1 MERTGVRPPPARL
14 RCFAVRRLPVVFVA
28 LVAACACGMVVS
40 AAVSAS
46 ARRARA
52 AQACGRTLP
61 AGSAP
66 IAIRSGGLDRTAIVH
81 VPGTLPAGPVPLV
94 LVLHGAGQQGAL
106 FESDTGFSTIADAE
120 GFVAV
125 YPDARPGV
133 DGKPFWNMND
143 RVVGAADDVG
153 FLRDLLATVAA
164 QACTDPA
171 RVFATGMSNGG
182 SMTARIG
189 CELSD
194 RLAAIAPISGG
205 YGSQP
210 ACTPV
215 HPVSVLEIHGT
226 LDGVVPYAGKADGS
240 GAVRPYLDH
249 WAAWDACPTKPWGH
263 LIAPRV
269 LRLDWRRCAA
279 GTAVSHLRI
288 GGGVHQVPGGSPPEP
303 GPASPVSAPLLIW
316 RFFATHPRQG

>member
-1 MERTGVRPPPARL
+1 
-14 RCFAVRRLPVVFVA
+14 VRRLPVVFLA
-28 LVAACACGMVVS
+28 LFAACACVMVVS

-46 ARRARA
+46 GPRARA
-52 AQACGRTLP
+52 AQACDRTLP

-66 IAIRSGGLDRTAIVH
+66 ITIHSGGLDRTAVVH
-81 VPGTLPAGPVPLV
+81 VPGALPAGPVPLV
-94 LVLHGAGQQGAL
+94 LVLHGAGQQGAI
-106 FESDTGFSTIADAE
+106 FEADTGFSTIADAE

-125 YPDARPGV
+125 YPDARPGAG
-133 DGKPFWNMND
+133 GKPFWNINGRD
-143 RVVGAADDVG
+143 VGAADDVG
-153 FLRDLLATVAA
+153 FLRDVLATVAA

-189 CELSD
+189 CELAD

-210 ACTPV
+210 ACTPS
-215 HPVSVLEIHGT
+215 HPVSVLEVHGT
-226 LDGVVPYAGKADGS
+226 LDGVVPYAGKAGGS
-240 GAVRPYLDH
+240 GAVMPYLDR
-249 WAAWDACPTKPWGH
+249 WATWDACPTRPWGH

-269 LRLDWRRCAA
+269 LRLDWRGCTG

-316 RFFATHPRQG
+316 RFFATHPRRG